1 MISIIKRII
10 IAHKWRSSNDL
21 ISTAIVFKDSLI
33 VFDCNL
39 NLFWVPFSS
48 LSALNKIKIPDRSK
62 FTIPEDGSYI
72 YWEKYDIHLDLEA
85 FKSIPKY
92 FT

>member
-10 IAHKWRSSNDL
+10 IAHKWRSSNKM

-39 NLFWVPFSS
+39 SLFWIPFSS
-48 LSALNKIKIPDRSK
+48 LSALKRIGIFDRSK
-62 FTIPEDGSYI
+62 FIIPEDGSYI

-85 FKSIPKY
+85 FKSVPK
-92 FT
+92 

>member
-10 IAHKWRSSNDL
+10 TAHKWRSSNEM

-39 NLFWVPFSS
+39 TLFWIPFNS
-48 LSALNKIKIPDRSK
+48 LSALKKIKISDRTK
-62 FTIPEDGSYI
+62 FTIPKDGSYI

-85 FKSIPKY
+85 FKSVPK
-92 FT
+92 

>member
-10 IAHKWRSSNDL
+10 IAHRWRLSNEM

-39 NLFWVPFSS
+39 NLFRIPFSS
-48 LSALNKIKIPDRSK
+48 LSALKKIEISDRLK
-62 FTIPEDGSYI
+62 FAIPEDGSYVH
-72 YWEKYDIHLDLEA
+72 WEKYDIHLDLEA
-85 FKSIPKY
+85 FKSVSK
-92 FT
+92 

>member
-10 IAHKWRSSNDL
+10 TAHKLQSSSEM

-39 NLFWVPFSS
+39 NLSWVLFSS
-48 LSALNKIKIPDRSK
+48 LSALKKIEIPDRSK

-72 YWEKYDIHLDLEA
+72 HWEKYDIHLDLEA
-85 FKSIPKY
+85 FKSVPR
-92 FT
+92 

>member
-10 IAHKWRSSNDL
+10 IAHKWRSSNKM

-39 NLFWVPFSS
+39 NLFQIPFSS
-48 LSALNKIKIPDRSK
+48 LSALKRIEISDQSR

-72 YWEKYDIHLDLEA
+72 HWEKYDIHLDLEA
-85 FKSIPKY
+85 FKSI
-92 FT
+92 FR

>member
-10 IAHKWRSSNDL
+10 IAHKWRSSNKM

-39 NLFWVPFSS
+39 SLFWIPFSS
-48 LSALNKIKIPDRSK
+48 LSALKRIGIFDRPK
-62 FTIPEDGSYI
+62 FIIPEDGSYI
-72 YWEKYDIHLDLEA
+72 HWEKYDIHLDLEA
-85 FKSIPKY
+85 FKSVPK
-92 FT
+92 

>member
-10 IAHKWRSSNDL
+10 IAHKWRSSNVL

-39 NLFWVPFSS
+39 SLFWVPFSS
-48 LSALNKIKIPDRSK
+48 LSALKRIEIPDRSK

-72 YWEKYDIHLDLEA
+72 HWEKYDIHLDLEA
-85 FKSIPKY
+85 FKSVHK
-92 FT
+92 

>member
-10 IAHKWRSSNDL
+10 IAHKWRSSNKM
-21 ISTAIVFKDSLI
+21 ISTAIVFNSNLI
-33 VFDCNL
+33 IFNCNL
-39 NLFWVPFSS
+39 TLFWIPFSS
-48 LSALNKIKIPDRSK
+48 LPALKKIEIPDRSK

-85 FKSIPKY
+85 FRSVSK
-92 FT
+92 

>member
-10 IAHKWRSSNDL
+10 IAHKWRSSNEL
-21 ISTAIVFKDSLI
+21 ISAAIVFKDSLI

-39 NLFWVPFSS
+39 SLFRIPFNS
-48 LSALNKIKIPDRSK
+48 LSALKRIRISDRSK

-72 YWEKYDIHLDLEA
+72 HWEKYDIHLDLEA
-85 FKSIPKY
+85 FKSILK
-92 FT
+92 

>member
-10 IAHKWRSSNDL
+10 IAHKWRSSNEM

-39 NLFWVPFSS
+39 SLLWIPFSS
-48 LSALNKIKIPDRSK
+48 LSALKRIRISDRSK
-62 FTIPEDGSYI
+62 FAIPEDGSYI
-72 YWEKYDIHLDLEA
+72 HWEKYDIHLDLEA
-85 FKSIPKY
+85 FKSVLK
-92 FT
+92 